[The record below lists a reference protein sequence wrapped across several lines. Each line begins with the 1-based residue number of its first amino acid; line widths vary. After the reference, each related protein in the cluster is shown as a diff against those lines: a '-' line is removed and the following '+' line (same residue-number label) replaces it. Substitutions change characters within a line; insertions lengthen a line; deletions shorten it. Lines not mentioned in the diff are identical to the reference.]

1 MHELPSQLR
10 LLRDFYYTTALTLPA
25 ETCMAHAHRL
35 MDTPAFFTMEH
46 LQRHLNNP
54 LLMPGW
60 FSLFWKGKAVDCMPA
75 VGNKVVQNATLSI
88 LNKGIIQEYLSHGA
102 ALLLEGVECLEPDV
116 NAMCAAIDAPHQHV
130 MSNAVVFFSQ
140 RGSEAYR
147 GHFDTDDALIIHL
160 AGQKKWRIYERVPP
174 RLVEQ
179 GDLTVEQLGKV
190 QAEIVM
196 NPGDALFLRS
206 CTPHLVETTAPYSLH
221 MTFDICDHNVNA
233 ETALSLLTQQFAR
246 EATRSYTPT
255 EGVVDKL
262 MQHAR
267 SPAYWKHVQE
277 LQSVRA
283 ENCRRTRAMLSGNC
297 VTHFTALMAAER
309 QPAQSGRQA
318 TREREQKQA

>member
-1 MHELPSQLR
+1 MAYADR
-10 LLRDFYYTTALTLPA
+10 LIDQ
-25 ETCMAHAHRL
+25 
-35 MDTPAFFTMEH
+35 PAFFTIEH

-60 FSLFWKGKAVDCMPA
+60 FSLFWQGKAIDCTPA

-102 ALLLEGVECLEPDV
+102 ALLLEGVECLEPDI
-116 NAMCAAIDAPHQHV
+116 NAMCAAIDAPHEHV
-130 MSNAVVFFSQ
+130 MSNSVVFFSQ

-147 GHFDTDDALIIHL
+147 GHFDTDDALVIHL
-160 AGQKKWRIYERVPP
+160 GGQKKWRIYERVPP
-174 RLVEQ
+174 RLVDQ

-196 NPGDALFLRS
+196 NPGDALFIRS

-221 MTFDICDHNVNA
+221 MTFDICDHNVSA
-233 ETALSLLTQQFAR
+233 ETALNLLTQEFAR
-246 EATRSYTPT
+246 EATRSYTPP

-267 SPAYWKHVQE
+267 SPAYWKQLNE
-277 LQSVRA
+277 LQSTRA
-283 ENCRRTRAMLSGNC
+283 EHCKRSRAMLSGNC
-297 VTHFTALMAAER
+297 VTHFTQLMAAEGKLVQSER
-309 QPAQSGRQA
+309 PA
-318 TREREQKQA
+318 TCERVEKQA